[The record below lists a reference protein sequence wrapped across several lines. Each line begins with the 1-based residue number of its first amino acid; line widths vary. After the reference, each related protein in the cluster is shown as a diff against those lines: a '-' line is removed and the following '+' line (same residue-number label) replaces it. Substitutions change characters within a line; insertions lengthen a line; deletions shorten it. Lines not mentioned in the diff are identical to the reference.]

1 MYQLCFICMAEDPII
16 SSSSLFEALLF
27 PALSSPFS
35 KHSIVV
41 CSSPSSVAI
50 SLVLSP
56 LLPAGTKCG
65 ANKAVLPLLPQQT
78 FHYFHYF
85 PNAPSITS
93 LNTHFTLVHPKP
105 PISLSLPCTLFEV
118 GNCWEPL
125 MRRYATHLFLVPLS
139 TICTSLL
146 QGVRKIVPSRFL
158 CAFKMHCH

>member
-1 MYQLCFICMAEDPII
+1 MRQLCFISMAEDPIR
-16 SSSSLFEALLF
+16 SSSSLFEVLLF

-50 SLVLSP
+50 SSLVLSP

-65 ANKAVLPLLPQQT
+65 ANKAVLPLLPQRT
-78 FHYFHYF
+78 FHYQPQHSF
-85 PNAPSITS
+85 STR
-93 LNTHFTLVHPKP
+93 P
-105 PISLSLPCTLFEV
+105 PQASNLSLSLPCTLFEV
-118 GNCWEPL
+118 GNCWEPV
-125 MRRYATHLFLVPLS
+125 MRWYATHLFLVPLS

-158 CAFKMHCH
+158 CAFKMH

>member
-1 MYQLCFICMAEDPII
+1 MRQLCFISMAEDPII
-16 SSSSLFEALLF
+16 SSSSLFEVLLF
-27 PALSSPFS
+27 SALSSPFS

-41 CSSPSSVAI
+41 CSSPSSVAS

-93 LNTHFTLVHPKP
+93 LNTHFPLVHPRP
-105 PISLSLPCTLFEV
+105 PISLPCTLFEV

-146 QGVRKIVPSRFL
+146 QQVRKIVSTL
-158 CAFKMHCH
+158 LI